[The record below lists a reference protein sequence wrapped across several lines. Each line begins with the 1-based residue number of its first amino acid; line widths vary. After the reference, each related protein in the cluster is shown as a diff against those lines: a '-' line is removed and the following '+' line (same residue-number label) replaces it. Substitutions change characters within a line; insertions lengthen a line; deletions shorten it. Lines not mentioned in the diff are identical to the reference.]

1 METLSVVI
9 TEILLCLALA
19 WVLGFLAAWILF
31 RKVQNEYEQEI
42 EELEENLSY
51 ASSANKNQEREI
63 TMQNMKIQ
71 EFEKSSVKDAK
82 STNKKDTNKI
92 DSKKEN
98 IKQEK
103 IQQEKI
109 QQKKSQNVNS
119 KKENRDTNKK
129 NSQDAEML
137 RLIEDNLYSPKKK

>member
-1 METLSVVI
+1 METLNVVI

-19 WVLGFLAAWILF
+19 WALGFLVAWILF

-51 ASSANKNQEREI
+51 ASAANKNQEREI
-63 TMQNMKIQ
+63 TIQNMKIQ
-71 EFEKSSVKDAK
+71 ELEKSSVHDIK
-82 STNKKDTNKI
+82 SINKKDTNKT

-98 IKQEK
+98 IKEEK
-103 IQQEKI
+103 S

-119 KKENRDTNKK
+119 KKENRDTKKK
-129 NSQDAEML
+129 NSQDAEILKM
-137 RLIEDNLYSPKKK
+137 IDSNLYSYKKK

>member
-1 METLSVVI
+1 METLNVVI

-19 WVLGFLAAWILF
+19 WALGFLAAWILF

-71 EFEKSSVKDAK
+71 EFKKSSVKDAK
-82 STNKKDTNKI
+82 STNKKDIDKI

-98 IKQEK
+98 IKEEKSQEK
-103 IQQEKI
+103 T
-109 QQKKSQNVNS
+109 SQNVNS
-119 KKENRDTNKK
+119 KKENIDTKKK
-129 NSQDAEML
+129 NSQDAEILKM
-137 RLIEDNLYSPKKK
+137 IDSNLYSHKKK

>member
-19 WVLGFLAAWILF
+19 WALGFLAAWILF

-71 EFEKSSVKDAK
+71 EFEKSSG
-82 STNKKDTNKI
+82 KI

-98 IKQEK
+98 IKEEK
-103 IQQEKI
+103 SQP
-109 QQKKSQNVNS
+109 KKSQNTSN
-119 KKENRDTNKK
+119 KKVNRDTNKK
-129 NSQDAEML
+129 NSQDAEIL
-137 RLIEDNLYSPKKK
+137 KLIDSNLYSPKKK

>member
-63 TMQNMKIQ
+63 TMQNLKIQ
-71 EFEKSSVKDAK
+71 EFEKELDADIEINSKPDSNAKNESSKGKDI
-82 STNKKDTNKI
+82 KKKRPKREDNR
-92 DSKKEN
+92 E
-98 IKQEK
+98 
-103 IQQEKI
+103 
-109 QQKKSQNVNS
+109 KKS
-119 KKENRDTNKK
+119 
-129 NSQDAEML
+129 SQDAEIL
-137 RLIEDNLYSPKKK
+137 KLIDSNLYSPKKK

>member
-19 WVLGFLAAWILF
+19 WALGFLAAWILF

-82 STNKKDTNKI
+82 STNEKDTDKI

-103 IQQEKI
+103 S